1 MTRAIRVLAGVS
13 LALFSGLVSAH
24 ASSSSYLQ
32 LQVSGDALHGR
43 WDIALRDLDSAIGL
57 DADGNEALSWG
68 EVRHA
73 QPRIDDY
80 ALSHLVLRSD
90 GARCQLQVTRLR
102 IAEHADGHYAA
113 LDLSGTCSEPVN
125 TLAIDYSLLFDLDR
139 QHRGL
144 LTLQLGKGLY
154 TSVLAPDTGE
164 ARFGGHG
171 APSMWRVAKTYF
183 HEGLWHVW
191 TGLDHMLFL
200 AGLFLPAVL
209 WRVRGGGWQAAPS
222 LRGALWHTAGIV
234 TAFTIAHA
242 TTLTLAALG
251 WVHWPSRWIESGV
264 AATVAFAG
272 FNNLV
277 PMVHRRL
284 AAIAAAFG
292 LIHGLAV
299 ASALIDLGLP
309 ITGRIWAIATF
320 NFGVE
325 AAQLSLVA
333 TVIPLSFVFRRSM
346 IYRRFVLLPGS
357 LLVTTIGVLWF
368 IERAFLIK
376 LLPF

>member
-1 MTRAIRVLAGVS
+1 MKRGIRWLAV
-13 LALFSGLVSAH
+13 ALGLFTGAAFAH
-24 ASSSSYLQ
+24 SSSSSYLQ
-32 LQVSGDALHGR
+32 LQTRDGALQGR
-43 WDIALRDLDSAIGL
+43 WDIALRDLDAAIGL
-57 DADGNEALSWG
+57 DADGNDALSWG
-68 EVRHA
+68 EVRQA
-73 QPRIDDY
+73 QTRIDDY

-90 GARCQLQVTRLR
+90 GARCQLRVTRLR

-113 LDLSGTCSEPVN
+113 LDLSGACPQSVK

-144 LTLQLGKGLY
+144 LTLQLGAGLY
-154 TSVLAPDTGE
+154 TSVLGPETGE

-171 APSMWRVAKTYF
+171 AQSMWRVATTYF

-209 WRVRGGGWQAAPS
+209 WRKRGGGWQAAPN

-234 TAFTIAHA
+234 TAFTLAHA

-309 ITGRIWAIATF
+309 ISGRVWAIASF

-333 TVIPLSFVFRRSM
+333 TVIPLSFVCRHSL
-346 IYRRFVLLPGS
+346 IYRRFVLVPGS
-357 LLVTTIGVLWF
+357 VLVTTIGVLWF
-368 IERAFLIK
+368 IERAFVVK

>member
-1 MTRAIRVLAGVS
+1 MRGARRFAVALGLFAG
-13 LALFSGLVSAH
+13 AVSAH
-24 ASSSSYLQ
+24 SSSSSYLQ
-32 LQVSGDALHGR
+32 LQSRGDELQGR
-43 WDIALRDLDSAIGL
+43 WDIALRDLDAAIGL
-57 DADGNEALSWG
+57 DSDGNDALTWG
-68 EVRHA
+68 EVRQSQA
-73 QPRIDDY
+73 RIDDY
-80 ALSHLVLRSD
+80 ALAHLVLRSD
-90 GARCQLQVTRLR
+90 GARCSLQVTQLR

-113 LDLSGTCSEPVN
+113 LDLAGRCPQSVT

-144 LTLQLGKGLY
+144 LTLQLGKALY
-154 TSVLAPDTGE
+154 TSVLGPETGE
-164 ARFGGHG
+164 ADFGGDG
-171 APSMWRVAKTYF
+171 AQSMWRVARTYF

-209 WRVRGGGWQAAPS
+209 WRTRGGGWQAAPG

-234 TAFTIAHA
+234 TAFTLAHA
-242 TTLTLAALG
+242 TTLSLAALG
-251 WVHWPSRWIESGV
+251 WVHWPSRLIESGV

-309 ITGRIWAIATF
+309 VSGRVWAIATF

-333 TVIPLSFVFRRSM
+333 TVIPVSFVFRHSR
-346 IYRRFVLLPGS
+346 IYRHFVLVPGS

-368 IERAFLIK
+368 IERAFAVK